1 MNCEESRL
9 RTFRNWPINAP
20 VDPRRVAKAG
30 FYYMGQGLEVQCF
43 SCGGRI
49 SEWNY
54 GDKVMTRHRS
64 LDPRCPFVISP
75 ALSGNIPI
83 TNLESSSPVT
93 SNQPEIHTGEETG
106 QVRTRSTRARTR
118 EQSVLQYENE
128 SARLESFANWP
139 IPFIVSPE
147 RLAKAG
153 FYYAQQGDKVRCAF
167 CSGLIGQWEQGDDPE
182 TEHRRH
188 FPTCSFILARCAA
201 AEQNPVTPG
210 GITMRESVSDE
221 ADSTLKSLGVQN
233 HRIARHPKYTSTDA
247 RIATYTT
254 WPGDV
259 AQTAEQLAEAGFYYA
274 GSGDQVRCFHCD
286 GGLSKWDPSDDPWIE
301 HARWFPECGFV
312 VLVKGQKFIDEAM
325 ELKPPITQETSSAS
339 GMERVSAPKHTSNNS
354 ITNGATPRV
363 RQVTEQELEGLMT
376 TEFATAALQL
386 GLDQSRVKM
395 ALRQK
400 VEQTGQAF
408 SSADDL
414 IVATLDI
421 QFEEAPSHE
430 SEDTWS
436 TPLNSPLLRR
446 AVRNVR
452 RNSSTE
458 EMRTDNSSDSSDSD
472 SRDIMVKSL
481 PTLQTPYKSPTTVS
495 SLPDITSLNKERSVS
510 LEEENRKLKEARLC
524 KICMDNEVCIV
535 FLPCGHLV
543 TCVNCAHSLADC
555 PVCRQTIK
563 ATVRTFLS

>member
-1 MNCEESRL
+1 
-9 RTFRNWPINAP
+9 
-20 VDPRRVAKAG
+20 
-30 FYYMGQGLEVQCF
+30 MGQGLEVQCF

-54 GDKVMTRHRS
+54 GDKVMSRHRS

-83 TNLESSSPVT
+83 TNQEVSPPLSV
-93 SNQPEIHTGEETG
+93 NQPEAGARELIN
-106 QVRTRSTRARTR
+106 QVRTRSPRSRTT
-118 EQSVLQYENE
+118 EQRTLQYENE

-139 IPFIVSPE
+139 VPFIVSPE
-147 RLAKAG
+147 RLARAG

-182 TEHRRH
+182 VEHRRH
-188 FPTCSFILARCAA
+188 FPTCSFIIARFAA
-201 AEQNPVTPG
+201 AEQNPVTPS
-210 GITMRESVSDE
+210 GISVRESVLDE
-221 ADSTLKSLGVQN
+221 ADNTLKSLGVQN

-259 AQTAEQLAEAGFYYA
+259 AQTPEQLAEAGFYYA

-312 VLVKGQKFIDEAM
+312 VLVKGQKFIEESI
-325 ELKPPITQETSSAS
+325 ELKPPIKQHEAGGGNTGTEK
-339 GMERVSAPKHTSNNS
+339 VSAPKRASTSS
-354 ITNGATPRV
+354 ITNGAPTRV

-376 TEFATAALQL
+376 TEFATAALQV

-421 QFEEAPSHE
+421 QLEEAPSHE

-446 AVRNVR
+446 AVRNGR
-452 RNSSTE
+452 RNSLTE
-458 EMRTDNSSDSSDSD
+458 EMRTDDSSDSSDSD
-472 SRDIMVKSL
+472 SQDIMVKSL
-481 PTLQTPYKSPTTVS
+481 PTLQAQHKSPPTVS
-495 SLPDITSLNKERSVS
+495 SLPDITSLNKERNVS